1 MSLTPCLM
9 VSPLRRKPW
18 KVLQAAAGRNH
29 SAMIVEAEVHLSD
42 LQ

>member
-1 MSLTPCLM
+1 MSLLHRDMP
-9 VSPLRRKPW
+9 SPWRRKPW
-18 KVLQAAAGRNH
+18 KVLQVAAGRNH